1 VKFLH
6 GLQVRLMRWKY
17 GLQAEA
23 KDRPIRCCFQRHRLT
38 QRLDGVLQPQRWGS
52 CDVLGDS
59 VLIVSHAK
67 DEPKA
72 RKALESLESR
82 AREGADAESH
92 KLADECS
99 TA

>member
-23 KDRPIRCCFQRHRLT
+23 KDRPIRCCFQ
-38 QRLDGVLQPQRWGS
+38 DGVLQPQRWGS